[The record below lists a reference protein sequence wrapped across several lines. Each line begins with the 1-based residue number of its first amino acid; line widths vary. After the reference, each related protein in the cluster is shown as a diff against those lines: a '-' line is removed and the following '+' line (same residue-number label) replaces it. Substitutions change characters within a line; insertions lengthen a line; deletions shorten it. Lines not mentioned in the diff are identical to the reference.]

1 MPDAAN
7 AKSSIQK
14 YQPRQT
20 THGIANA
27 SSTTPTDRT
36 VRVSLI
42 QSSVELG
49 AVMWQSPDTS
59 RKLANTSM

>member
-20 THGIANA
+20 THGIANT
-27 SSTTPTDRT
+27 SNTTPTDRT
-36 VRVSLI
+36 LRVSLI

-49 AVMWQSPDTS
+49 VATWQSPDTS
-59 RKLANTSM
+59 RKPASTEM